1 MKRVIFFL
9 ILLTVSLATVEAKT
23 PCIRSSQVGNASSLI
38 SEGLQQI
45 NFMDNNTLSDMK
57 IRVSDGLN
65 TITYKLNETSAAKSL
80 YQMLPLKVTVENYS
94 NNGPKGDCPWRA
106 DAAA

>member
-1 MKRVIFFL
+1 
-9 ILLTVSLATVEAKT
+9 
-23 PCIRSSQVGNASSLI
+23 
-38 SEGLQQI
+38 
-45 NFMDNNTLSDMK
+45 MDNNTLSDMK